1 MLNPDTARLSDGA
14 LFQLK
19 NHKVEHCVR
28 QLTGMDLELHEA
40 QDAAKLMGG
49 DVDNAVEW
57 HMDSTRFCLVFGTL
71 QVNTLCCYLGLLK
84 TPWTGPR

>member
-19 NHKVEHCVR
+19 NHKVDHCVR
-28 QLTGMDLELHEA
+28 QLTGMGLELHDA

-49 DVDNAVEW
+49 DVENALEW
-57 HMDSTRFCLVFGTL
+57 HMDSTRS
-71 QVNTLCCYLGLLK
+71 YLLSC
-84 TPWTGPR
+84 GPAR